1 MPDAIILGIESSC
14 DETGAAVVRAGEQ
27 ILSNVVASQIA
38 THQPYG
44 GVVPELASREHLRA
58 ILPVVR
64 QSLAEAGHTYNSI
77 DAIAVTQGPGLAGA
91 LLVGISFAK
100 ALSFAL
106 GKPLIAVNHL
116 EGHVHAVLLEQR
128 QSENADLQFPV
139 LALVVS
145 GGHTHLYLAEVD
157 KNLWTYA
164 EIGHTRDD
172 AAGEA
177 FDKVAKL
184 LALGYPGGPIIDR
197 LAPHGDPHA
206 VKFQIA
212 QIKHRDRNEMR
223 NRVRNEVGS
232 EVRSEASRSGAAS
245 ANSEPNL
252 RPRFDFS
259 YSGIKTAVLRY
270 VETEHLQQS
279 IEQRRKA
286 LQDLVNP
293 TFDDYLRLCD
303 RQTLNLVASFQRAVV
318 TDLVTKTLAAAREYD
333 VRTLFV
339 SGGVAANQELRT
351 TFQREAEM
359 QGLPVFFPSR
369 PLSTDNAAMIA
380 AAAFPKFLR
389 QDFAPVDFS
398 AEANFPLR

>member
-58 ILPVVR
+58 IVPVVR
-64 QSLAEAGHTYNSI
+64 QAVAEAGHTYDSI

-116 EGHVHAVLLEQR
+116 EGHVHAVLLELR
-128 QSENADLQFPV
+128 RSDNAGLEFPV

-145 GGHTHLYLAEVD
+145 GGHTHLYLAEVHE
-157 KNLWTYA
+157 NLWTYA
-164 EIGHTRDD
+164 NIGHTRDD

-184 LALGYPGGPIIDR
+184 LGLGYPGGPIIDR

-212 QIKHRDRNEMR
+212 QIKHRDRNER
-223 NRVRNEVGS
+223 ARSTTPS
-232 EVRSEASRSGAAS
+232 EDA
-245 ANSEPNL
+245 
-252 RPRFDFS
+252 RPHFDFS

-270 VETEHLQQS
+270 VETHDLEAS
-279 IEQRRKA
+279 IEERRRA
-286 LQDLVNP
+286 LAEIAGRRLPAIETGRKGQAKP
-293 TFDDYLRLCD
+293 TQPSLDDYLRVCD
-303 RQTLNLVASFQRAVV
+303 RQTLNLISSFQTAMV

-339 SGGVAANQELRT
+339 SGGVAANHELRA
-351 TFQREAEM
+351 TFQSELEM
-359 QGLPVFFPSR
+359 EGLPVFFPSH

-389 QDFAPVDFS
+389 GDFAALDFS
-398 AEANFPLR
+398 AEAGMALR